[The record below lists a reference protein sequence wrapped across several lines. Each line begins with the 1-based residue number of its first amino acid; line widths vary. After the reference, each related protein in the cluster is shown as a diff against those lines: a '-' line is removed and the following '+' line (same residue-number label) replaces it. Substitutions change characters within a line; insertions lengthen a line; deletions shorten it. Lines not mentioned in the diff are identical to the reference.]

1 MTRPRIGLYWTEGAT
16 QNDMKR
22 KRSAKYLR
30 LKTALGVDP
39 VRLAKEWTGWGRTIP
54 QMARAWSAAEPVT
67 ARTLQRWI
75 NAAKRKVAQ
84 QGEPKP

>member
-1 MTRPRIGLYWTEGAT
+1 MTGTESVLYWTEGAT